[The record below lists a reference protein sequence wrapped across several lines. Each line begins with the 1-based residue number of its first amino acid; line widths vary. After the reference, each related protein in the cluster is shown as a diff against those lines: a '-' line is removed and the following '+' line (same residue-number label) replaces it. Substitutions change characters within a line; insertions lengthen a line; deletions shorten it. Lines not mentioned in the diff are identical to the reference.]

1 MSNDSNDKTLENNLL
16 AIFKAALFSA
26 AAIIFIYALTFKAGL
41 SNDHQRWSEFGAFI
55 GGTVGPLIS
64 FFAFF
69 ALLLTI
75 ILQNKAIRISKEEL
89 GLTREELTLTREE
102 LAKTSASAES
112 QARHF
117 ITEAKINDIVES
129 INQIERTIASKRDY
143 TLPIFDE
150 RQSKPQPIA
159 LECFL
164 GKDMERVSYLS
175 GGDRDSINDP
185 NLRPEEIGDLFK
197 LLFGQLMLLK
207 EIPEA
212 KNRYRV
218 LMHRN
223 LETLF
228 LLAQIGAL
236 PFDWTAPLDEESK
249 SWIEVYKKNLK
260 SYQLRNKKQRGE

>member
-1 MSNDSNDKTLENNLL
+1 MPNISNDKSLENNLL
-16 AIFKAALFSA
+16 AIFKASLFSA

-129 INQIERTIASKRDY
+129 INQIERTITSKRNY
-143 TLPIFDE
+143 TLPIFDD
-150 RQSKPQPIA
+150 RQNEPQPVA

-164 GKDMERVSYLS
+164 GKDMERVSHLS
-175 GGDRDSINDP
+175 SGERDLINDP

-197 LLFGQLMLLK
+197 VLFDQLMLLQN
-207 EIPEA
+207 IPEA
-212 KNRYRV
+212 TNRYRV

-223 LETLF
+223 LETFF
-228 LLAQIGAL
+228 LLAQVAAL
-236 PFDWTAPLDEESK
+236 PFDWTSPLDEESK
-249 SWIEVYKKNLK
+249 SWIKVYEKNLRSYK
-260 SYQLRNKKQRGE
+260 SRNKQKRAE